1 MTPRFRILAGALA
14 IASLAAVAAAQ
25 SQAPE
30 TISATATV
38 KRGGASLTAPVT
50 VTVDKYATE
59 AEVAAVRKAGASG
72 SEALRKALSGMPD
85 AGSIQI
91 GERRTPLKFAVS
103 RSTGSGRLVTVLTA
117 EPIIHLG
124 AGLPA
129 AKPVTGFDVAIGMLV
144 VDAGGGSGELA
155 PAAKVGLDKDGAI
168 VIEDYGHT
176 VVWLNGLAAKTKAGT
191 R

>member
-1 MTPRFRILAGALA
+1 MTPLLRNLAAA
-14 IASLAAVAAAQ
+14 IAITSVAAVASA
-25 SQAPE
+25 QAPGS
-30 TISATATV
+30 ISATATV
-38 KRGGASLTAPVT
+38 KRGGATLTAPVT
-50 VTVDKYATE
+50 VTIDKYATE
-59 AEVAAVRKAGASG
+59 AEIAAVRKAGAG
-72 SEALRKALSGMPD
+72 GGEALRKALSGLPD
-85 AGSIQI
+85 VGSIQI
-91 GERRTPLKFAVS
+91 GDRRTPLKFAGS

-129 AKPVTGFDVAIGMLV
+129 AKSVGGFDVAIGMLV
-144 VDAGGGSGELA
+144 VEAGGGSGELA